1 MEIEENFFDKLKNE
15 KRCVKIRNSID
26 YCTEISNNADD
37 MEAVERLRRLIEPW
51 LSGILQSE
59 YLSMLIGTGLTQ
71 SVCCVANVN
80 SSSMGTV
87 DFKDYQDK
95 INRYAEK
102 SAKKMGRG
110 KYNIEDQIRTSLEL
124 LEGYEI
130 DDNMLD
136 AKKLSPIIDEVLETF
151 GNSILLAENEFANK
165 LETGDS
171 NAEWAMK
178 CLISFMLTFSSRNAT
193 RDRLHIF
200 TTNYDRFIEYACDNA
215 GIKILDR
222 FFGKIEPT
230 FSENE
235 PNIDYYYRV
244 SDSQNEFR
252 FAENVVRYSKLH
264 GSVDWVQKKTR
275 YVEVV

>member
-200 TTNYDRFIEYACDNA
+200 TTI
-215 GIKILDR
+215 
-222 FFGKIEPT
+222 
-230 FSENE
+230 
-235 PNIDYYYRV
+235 YRICM
-244 SDSQNEFR
+244 
-252 FAENVVRYSKLH
+252 
-264 GSVDWVQKKTR
+264 
-275 YVEVV
+275 

>member
-59 YLSMLIGTGLTQ
+59 HLSMLIGTGLTQ

>member
-59 YLSMLIGTGLTQ
+59 HLSMLIGTGLTQ

-222 FFGKIEPT
+222 FFGKIEKCM
-230 FSENE
+230 
-235 PNIDYYYRV
+235 V
-244 SDSQNEFR
+244 
-252 FAENVVRYSKLH
+252 
-264 GSVDWVQKKTR
+264 
-275 YVEVV
+275 